1 MQVIFAGLYLATQAV
16 VMALYIRAK
25 SLPPWSLALLCLS
38 RRLHSIFLLR
48 LFNDCW
54 AMFVAYGA
62 TLVLQASKAWR
73 FGLHGWVGRWTCSAA
88 LE

>member
-1 MQVIFAGLYLATQAV
+1 
-16 VMALYIRAK
+16 MALYIRAK

-54 AMFVAYGA
+54 AMFVAYAA
-62 TLVLQASKAWR
+62 TLALQVSSVPSLMAGWLYAPMMAMRASCI
-73 FGLHGWVGRWTCSAA
+73 LHSPGA
-88 LE
+88 